1 MIISVKI
8 NNSSLFHADFCNDK
22 GPDCAQ
28 KENAC
33 KKKLGAMKKNTL
45 VMAKELMK
53 NCAPEG
59 INIQELSKNILTK
72 PAVYFGAMIVVN
84 SKVPKP
90 EFFDDMQ
97 SCIMEKNMV
106 R

>member
-1 MIISVKI
+1 MI
-8 NNSSLFHADFCNDK
+8 NSALFNTDFCNNK

-28 KENAC
+28 KIGVC
-33 KKKLGAMKKNTL
+33 KKIMKAIKMNTL
-45 VMAKELMK
+45 AMAKELMK